1 MNRIRIQA
9 LLLMWA
15 TTFAASNAAACLT
28 FCFQKGTN
36 NIYGRNFDWGV
47 DVGAVIVNQRNIRKT
62 AFVLPPERPMSWVS
76 QYGSV
81 TFNQFS
87 REVPVGGMNE
97 KGLVIESLVST
108 AQHPNRNRRS
118 AINELQWIQYHLDTC
133 KTVADVIRSARS
145 VRISKYAVS
154 LHYFVSDPSGEGAVI
169 EFIQGKMVARSANRL
184 PVKVLANTRYAHALK
199 TVPSKKGRFARAAQ
213 MINQYDGKKNAKEYA
228 FGVLDAVAQGNFTK
242 WQVVYDVSRRQ
253 IHFRTLRNRK
263 IRLIVLS
270 DFDFE
275 RTKDALML
283 DVNIGGDGNMREYFR
298 KYTDRL
304 NDNLMNTCLR
314 EFKKADIMRHIKPEH
329 VEHIRNAVNS
339 SRQELGRNAN
349 KAIDGD

>member
-1 MNRIRIQA
+1 
-9 LLLMWA
+9 
-15 TTFAASNAAACLT
+15 
-28 FCFQKGTN
+28 
-36 NIYGRNFDWGV
+36 
-47 DVGAVIVNQRNIRKT
+47 
-62 AFVLPPERPMSWVS
+62 
-76 QYGSV
+76 
-81 TFNQFS
+81 
-87 REVPVGGMNE
+87 MNE